1 MLAVNKAGNGSG
13 SVTGNPAGIDYR
25 TSLLSNTPVITTENA
40 GVSKITDP
48 LKG

>member
-1 MLAVNKAGNGSG
+1 MLAVNKAGNGSS
-13 SVTGNPAGIDYR
+13 SVTGNPAGIDR
-25 TSLLSNTPVITTENA
+25 GTSLLSNAPAIITENA